1 MITEKQRT
9 ERKRYLGASDIAA
22 LFTDE
27 NGKSLDPHKT
37 AVDVWITK
45 VYELE
50 YDRKPGDSIT
60 SGVRWEPYIL
70 EWAEQEIG
78 FTIVT
83 DPTRLQ
89 FICKEHPIFASN
101 LDEFIETGVDM
112 PQIVEAKKS
121 RIGAEW
127 GEPGTD
133 EVPYRVL
140 LQTHT
145 QMLCTGWNFAWVA
158 AMLWGDERLYKV
170 WRNERIIEAIVKR
183 GEQWWNDY
191 VLTRTPPPDSEPGDL
206 RLFKRIVREPE
217 TIADVPAE
225 LIEAWDIARQ
235 ERLEKDKEE
244 KTALSEVLKYLGDSE
259 GSHLPDGRIFTYF
272 KQKGADIIDVKLLK
286 TQYPHVYN
294 EVARENLYRKPSL
307 KNVK

>member
-1 MITEKQRT
+1 MITEKQHA
-9 ERKRYLGASDIAA
+9 ERQRYLGASDIAA

-27 NGKSLDPHKT
+27 SGKSLDPHKT
-37 AVDVWITK
+37 AIDVWITK

-50 YDRKPGDSIT
+50 YDHSPGESIK

-70 EWAEQEIG
+70 DWAAQEIG
-78 FTIVT
+78 LPIVT
-83 DPTRLQ
+83 DAERLR
-89 FICKEHPIFASN
+89 FICTEHPIFASN
-101 LDEFIETGVDM
+101 LDGFIEINVDI

-121 RIGAEW
+121 RVGGEW

-158 AMLWGDERLYKV
+158 AMIWGDERLYKV

-191 VLTRTPPPDSEPGDL
+191 VVTKTPPPDSEPGDL

-217 TIADVPAE
+217 TVADVPAE
-225 LIEAWDIARQ
+225 LIETWDIRRQ
-235 ERLEKDKEE
+235 ERLIKDKEE
-244 KTALSEVLKYLGDSE
+244 ISALADVLKYLGDAE
-259 GSHLPDGRIFTYF
+259 GANLPDGRTFTYY
-272 KQKGADIIDVKLLK
+272 KTKGADIIDVKLLRTK
-286 TQYPHVYN
+286 YPNVYS

-307 KNVK
+307 KKVK